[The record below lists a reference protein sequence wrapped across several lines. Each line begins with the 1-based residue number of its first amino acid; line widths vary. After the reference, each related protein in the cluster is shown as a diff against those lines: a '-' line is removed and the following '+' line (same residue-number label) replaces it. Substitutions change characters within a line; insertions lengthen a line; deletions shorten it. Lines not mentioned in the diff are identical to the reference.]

1 MSALIRYINE
11 EDVLQVSEL
20 EKKYFSLPWSYDSI
34 KKEVT
39 NKNSIFCVAIIDNKI
54 VGYGGMLIVMDEGD
68 ITNIVVDESYRNL
81 GIGRKIVEFLI
92 EEGNKKSCESYTLEV
107 RVSNE
112 PAIRLYSKLGFV
124 NEGIRPRFYEKPV
137 EDAYIMWKHKKC

>member
-20 EKKYFSLPWSYDSI
+20 ENKYFSLPWSYDSI

-39 NKNSIFCVAIIDNKI
+39 NDNSIFCVAIIDNKV
-54 VGYGGMLIVMDEGD
+54 VGYGGMLVVMDEGD
-68 ITNIVVDESYRNL
+68 ITNIVVDESYRKL

-92 EEGNKKSCESYTLEV
+92 EEGEKKGCNSYTLEV

-112 PAIRLYSKLGFV
+112 PAIKLYNKLGFV
-124 NEGIRPRFYEKPV
+124 SEGIRPGFYEKPV
-137 EDAYIMWKHKKC
+137 EDAYIMWKYKKC

>member
-20 EKKYFSLPWSYDSI
+20 EKKYFALPWSYDSI

-39 NKNSIFCVAIIDNKI
+39 NDNSIFCVATIDNKV

-68 ITNIVVDESYRNL
+68 ITNIVVDEAYRNL
-81 GIGRKIVEFLI
+81 GIGKKIVEFLI
-92 EEGNKKSCESYTLEV
+92 EEGDKKGCNSYTLEV

-112 PAIRLYSKLGFV
+112 PAIRLYNKLGFENAGV
-124 NEGIRPRFYEKPV
+124 RPKFYEKPV
-137 EDAYIMWKHKKC
+137 EDAYIMWKYKKC

>member
-20 EKKYFSLPWSYDSI
+20 EKKYFALPWSYDSI

-39 NKNSIFCVAIIDNKI
+39 NDNSIFCVAAIDSKV

-68 ITNIVVDESYRNL
+68 ITNIVVDEAYRNL
-81 GIGRKIVEFLI
+81 GIGKKIVEFLI
-92 EEGNKKSCESYTLEV
+92 EEGDKKGCNSYTLEV

-112 PAIRLYSKLGFV
+112 PAIRLYNKLGFENAGV
-124 NEGIRPRFYEKPV
+124 RPEFYEKPV
-137 EDAYIMWKHKKC
+137 EDAYIMWKYKKC